1 MEQPVTIFTIGN
13 GVLGELFDRELERVV
28 SDILDLNTDAEA
40 KRAITVKVTIAPDK
54 DRGFGMALI
63 EVSSS
68 LGKPK
73 PAGSTMYFGRKN
85 GKIIAVEN
93 TPQQSEMFDKLGPR
107 PVVEFNQKT
116 GEVINERT

>member
-1 MEQPVTIFTIGN
+1 MESPVTIVTIGN
-13 GVLGELFDRELERVV
+13 GVLLELFDRELERVV
-28 SDILDLNTDAEA
+28 SDILDLNSEAEA
-40 KRAITVKVTIAPDK
+40 ARSITIKVTIAPDK
-54 DRGFGMALI
+54 NRGFGMAKI
-63 EVSSS
+63 ECSSS

-93 TPQQSEMFDKLGPR
+93 SPQQSEMFDILGPR

-116 GEVINERT
+116 GEVKE